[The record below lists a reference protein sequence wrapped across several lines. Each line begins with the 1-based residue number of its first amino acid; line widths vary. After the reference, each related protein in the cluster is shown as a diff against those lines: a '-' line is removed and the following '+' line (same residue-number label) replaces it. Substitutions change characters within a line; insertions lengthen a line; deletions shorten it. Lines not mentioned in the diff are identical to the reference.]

1 MDVYCESVECR
12 SDTARQLRLKLG
24 VTRAMR
30 EMREPGLSRANLLR
44 GTYSLRHA
52 QMRRV
57 RLAEQS
63 VEDEDIDPAK
73 GARRIFRQLLGVGDV
88 SKIAD
93 AVAIN
98 GDRAVWN
105 GHWRDIHVSD
115 PKGLARKNR
124 VGARFGFARAGQ
136 RLDGVVED
144 VRETLR
150 QSRHRVGR

>member
-1 MDVYCESVECR
+1 MDVYGKSVECR
-12 SDTARQLRLKLG
+12 SDTARELRLKLG

-44 GTYSLRHA
+44 GTHSFRHA

-73 GARRIFRQLLGVGDV
+73 GTHRIIRQLLRIGDV

-98 GDRAVWN
+98 GDRTVWN
-105 GHWRDIHVSD
+105 
-115 PKGLARKNR
+115 
-124 VGARFGFARAGQ
+124 
-136 RLDGVVED
+136 
-144 VRETLR
+144 
-150 QSRHRVGR
+150 

>member
-1 MDVYCESVECR
+1 MYGQPVECR

-24 VTRAMR
+24 VTRAVR

-57 RLAEQS
+57 RLAEQC

-73 GARRIFRQLLGVGDV
+73 GAHRIFRQLLRVGDV

-98 GDRAVWN
+98 GSALMESSKIYAKRFASRAIES
-105 GHWRDIHVSD
+105 GGPYISMGPSLRSES
-115 PKGLARKNR
+115 ARISSIPW
-124 VGARFGFARAGQ
+124 
-136 RLDGVVED
+136 
-144 VRETLR
+144 T
-150 QSRHRVGR
+150 